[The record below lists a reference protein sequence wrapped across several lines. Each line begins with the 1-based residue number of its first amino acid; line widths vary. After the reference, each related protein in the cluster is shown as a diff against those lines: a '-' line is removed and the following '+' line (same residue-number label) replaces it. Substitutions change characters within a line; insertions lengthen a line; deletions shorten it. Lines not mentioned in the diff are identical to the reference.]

1 MTALPIDPPILPA
14 PGKYIEASRR
24 VEQITKHKKKK
35 ADTEGGGGAGAGGDG
50 GAGEAKT
57 FTQLTIVAACIE
69 RHGTCPH
76 CGSKEVRPWNKSDL
90 VFQDSPYRDKQVQ
103 IIVRA
108 VRERCRSCGRTF
120 TQPLPGMSQ
129 TRQMTE
135 RLVRYLAE
143 EGARRPFTPIAN
155 EVGVA
160 EATVRH
166 VFNEFVATMEEKLHI
181 KTPQWM
187 AITDVGFPDRKVPR
201 TIVVNAQAWTI
212 VDLLESSSA
221 ASVEAYLGSLR
232 NRETVQLVGID
243 LHETYPELIG
253 RFLPGALVF
262 VDKAHVLSA
271 YTAAMLAAAR
281 RLRAQMTLYERR
293 KLDDLGLLQIR
304 AKNIPEEV
312 RAAFEE
318 RLEKHPLLGNL
329 YRGSEA
335 LHAVFEMS
343 LQGRDAMAAVEGVF
357 ANLDP
362 AVRSH
367 FAVLESKVAELSA
380 QVAAYFD
387 HGGSRASMTAI
398 GDFSDLG
405 AAIDHAGQ
413 GRAFEALR
421 AQLLYPKYFPAF
433 TASIPGPGIARL
445 CADYRAACARK
456 KS

>member
-1 MTALPIDPPILPA
+1 MTALPINPPILPV
-14 PGKYIEASRR
+14 PGKYIEESRR
-24 VEQITKHKKKK
+24 EEQITETKKKK
-35 ADTEGGGGAGAGGDG
+35 SDAGGDG
-50 GAGEAKT
+50 GAAEGRK
-57 FTQLTIVAACIE
+57 FNRLTITVDCIE
-69 RHGTCPH
+69 RHSTCPH
-76 CGSKEVRPWNKSDL
+76 CGSKEVRPWNKSDV
-90 VFQDSPYRDKQVQ
+90 VFQDLPYRGMQVH
-103 IIVRA
+103 ISIRG

-120 TQPLPGMSQ
+120 MQPFPGMSQ
-129 TRQMTE
+129 KRQMTE
-135 RLVRYLAE
+135 RLLRYLAE
-143 EGARRPFTPIAN
+143 EGARRPFTPIAS

-166 VFNEFVATMEEKLHI
+166 VFNDFVATMEEKLHI

-201 TIVVNAQAWTI
+201 TLVVNAQAWTI
-212 VDLLESSSA
+212 VDLLESSSPA
-221 ASVEAYLGSLR
+221 CVEAYLAALR
-232 NRETVQLVGID
+232 NPETVQLVGID

-253 RFLPGALVF
+253 RYLPAALVF

-271 YTAAMLAAAR
+271 YTAAMLAAAK

-293 KLDDLGLLQIR
+293 KLDDLQLLQTR
-304 AKNIPEEV
+304 AKNIPEES
-312 RAAFEE
+312 RGAFEA
-318 RLEKHPLLGNL
+318 RLERYPLLGNL

-335 LHAVFEMS
+335 LHSVFEMS
-343 LQGRDAMAAVEGVF
+343 LQGRDAMAAVGGVF

-362 AVRSH
+362 AVRPH
-367 FAVLESKVAELSA
+367 FTDLEVKVAQLSE

-387 HGGSRASMTAI
+387 HEGSRATMTAI
-398 GDFSDLG
+398 GDFDDLG

-445 CADYRAACARK
+445 CADYRAASGNRT
-456 KS
+456 